1 MYIVL
6 LKVLHERQ
14 NEKISQRR
22 LLNSIGGQHTGL
34 INDWLVSHGVNDI
47 RYAIPLKS
55 VYSLTQGIQIWREL
69 GFMEES
75 GNYTITQKGKQFI
88 ESLDKDWQNWPIH
101 IPVDNNNLNLGKA
114 IYLKESD

>member
-1 MYIVL
+1 
-6 LKVLHERQ
+6 
-14 NEKISQRR
+14 
-22 LLNSIGGQHTGL
+22 
-34 INDWLVSHGVNDI
+34 
-47 RYAIPLKS
+47 
-55 VYSLTQGIQIWREL
+55 
-69 GFMEES
+69 MEES